1 MEIIKHSFEKDIPTV
16 CVQASS
22 FPDGIRS
29 AFDELCSGIQMQ
41 GRTLYGVTERV
52 NGEWIYRACASDKG
66 DTPLMQHYNIPAGKY
81 LGYVLKDW
89 EEHMSMIGRYF
100 EWLLDHKDA
109 RQDTIALEYYRTM
122 DEVWLMVQH
131 K

>member
-1 MEIIKHSFEKDIPTV
+1 MEIIKHSFEEDIPTV

-22 FPDGIRS
+22 FPDGIRP
-29 AFDELCSGIQMQ
+29 AFDELCSGIKMQ

-52 NGEWIYRACASDKG
+52 NGKWVYRACASDKG
-66 DTPLMQHYNIPAGKY
+66 DTPQMQHYNIPAGRY
-81 LGYVLKDW
+81 LAYVLKDW
-89 EEHMSMIGRYF
+89 EEHMAMIGQYF

-109 RQDTIALEYYRTM
+109 KKDTIALEYYRTM

>member
-1 MEIIKHSFEKDIPTV
+1 MDVIKHTFETGIPTV

-22 FPDGIRS
+22 FPDGIRP
-29 AFDELCSGIQMQ
+29 AFDELCSGLKME
-41 GRTLYGVTERV
+41 GRTLFGVTERV
-52 NGEWIYRACASDKG
+52 NGEWVYRACASDKG
-66 DTPLMQHYNIPAGKY
+66 DAPHLQHYNIPAGTY
-81 LGYVLKDW
+81 LAYVLRDW
-89 EEHMSMIGRYF
+89 EQHMPRIGQYF

-109 RQDTIALEYYRTM
+109 RENTIALEYYRTM